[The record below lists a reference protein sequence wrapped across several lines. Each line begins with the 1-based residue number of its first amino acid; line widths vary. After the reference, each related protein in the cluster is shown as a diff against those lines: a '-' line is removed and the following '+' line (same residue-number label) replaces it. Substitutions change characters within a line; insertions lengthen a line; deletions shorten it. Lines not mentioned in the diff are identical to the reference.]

1 MQFKSTMR
9 YCFTPT
15 RIAINNNKKLKWT
28 ITSVAQDV
36 EKLKFSYIAGENV
49 KWYSCLGKV
58 WQFLKRLNTELP
70 YDILLSVIDRSS
82 RQKISKDIVELY
94 STINQLDLIGIYE
107 CFIQQ
112 KQNIHYLQAHMK
124 YSLTQITFCT
134 IKHILTN

>member
-9 YCFTPT
+9 YCFIPT

-49 KWYSCLGKV
+49 KRYSCLGKV

-70 YDILLSVIDRSS
+70 YDTVIPF
-82 RQKISKDIVELY
+82 L
-94 STINQLDLIGIYE
+94 GIYPGE
-107 CFIQQ
+107 M
-112 KQNIHYLQAHMK
+112 KTYAHTNIHK
-124 YSLTQITFCT
+124 CS
-134 IKHILTN
+134 